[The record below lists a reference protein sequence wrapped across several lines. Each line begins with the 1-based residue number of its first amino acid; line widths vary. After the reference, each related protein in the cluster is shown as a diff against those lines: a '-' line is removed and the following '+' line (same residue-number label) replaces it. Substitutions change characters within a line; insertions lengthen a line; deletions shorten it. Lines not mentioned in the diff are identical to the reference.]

1 MYSPRNTPREKWLDS
16 LKQGDKVLFSRRGKE
31 KVMQVRMVKEEKIF
45 LVDENNPKM
54 DLAKGEVVWQE
65 TGDAPFGERIE
76 PIGGL

>member
-1 MYSPRNTPREKWLDS
+1 MYSPRSTPREKWLDS
-16 LKQGDKVLFSRRGKE
+16 LKPGDKVIFTWHKKE
-31 KVMQVRMVKEEKIF
+31 KVMQVRMVREEKIF

-65 TGDAPFGERIE
+65 TGDAPFGERID

>member
-16 LKQGDKVLFSRRGKE
+16 LKQGDKVIFTWHKKE
-31 KVMQVRMVKEEKIF
+31 KIMQVRMVREEKVF

-54 DLAKGEVVWQE
+54 DLGKGEVVWQE

-76 PIGGL
+76 PIDGL

>member
-1 MYSPRNTPREKWLDS
+1 MYSPRSTPREKWLDS
-16 LKQGDKVLFSRRGKE
+16 LKQGDKVIFTWHKKE
-31 KVMQVRMVKEEKIF
+31 KIMQVRMIKEGKIF